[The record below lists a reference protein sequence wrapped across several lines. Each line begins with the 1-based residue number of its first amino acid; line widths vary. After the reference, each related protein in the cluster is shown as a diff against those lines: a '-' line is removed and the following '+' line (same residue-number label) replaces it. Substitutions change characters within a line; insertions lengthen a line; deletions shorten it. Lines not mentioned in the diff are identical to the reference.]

1 MKEYKHKISLLAPA
15 RDLEVGKA
23 AIQAGADAVTL
34 QPDLLREMICVNPTN
49 YIENAVTTFA
59 SDWES
64 SQGTKS
70 ILDCE

>member
-1 MKEYKHKISLLAPA
+1 
-15 RDLEVGKA
+15 
-23 AIQAGADAVTL
+23 
-34 QPDLLREMICVNPTN
+34 MINVNQTN

-59 SDWES
+59 ADWEE

>member
-1 MKEYKHKISLLAPA
+1 MELMFDNANLETIKEFADIYPY
-15 RDLEVGKA
+15 VG
-23 AIQAGADAVTL
+23 VTS
-34 QPDLLREMICVNPTN
+34 NPTN

-59 SDWES
+59 EDWES